1 MTDLEQEAAWR
12 TEFEADGERAVL
24 DTICHG
30 PGIYPDPKRS
40 FALRWL
46 REREVERARQEQ
58 KMRSYVRC
66 TFWAAV
72 AAVATGIV
80 AMLVTWFARWIRPS
94 IFRVSRRQ
102 PRKSPH
108 PRTRCGEMGELHG
121 CPSCHEACLG

>member
-30 PGIYPDPKRS
+30 LGIYPDPKRS

-58 KMRSYVRC
+58 KMRSYVRY

-72 AAVATGIV
+72 AAMATGIV
-80 AMLVTWFARWIRPS
+80 AMLVAWFAR
-94 IFRVSRRQ
+94 
-102 PRKSPH
+102 
-108 PRTRCGEMGELHG
+108 
-121 CPSCHEACLG
+121 

>member
-12 TEFEADGERAVL
+12 TEFEADRERAVL

-30 PGIYPDPKRS
+30 RGTYPDPKRS

-58 KMRSYVRC
+58 KMRSCVRR

-72 AAVATGIV
+72 AAAAAGIV
-80 AMLVTWFARWIRPS
+80 AMLVTWFAR
-94 IFRVSRRQ
+94 
-102 PRKSPH
+102 
-108 PRTRCGEMGELHG
+108 
-121 CPSCHEACLG
+121 

>member
-1 MTDLEQEAAWR
+1 MTDLEQETAWR

-30 PGIYPDPKRS
+30 PGIYPDPKRL

-58 KMRSYVRC
+58 KMRSYVRW

-72 AAVATGIV
+72 VAVAAGV
-80 AMLVTWFARWIRPS
+80 VGLLVTWVVR
-94 IFRVSRRQ
+94 
-102 PRKSPH
+102 
-108 PRTRCGEMGELHG
+108 
-121 CPSCHEACLG
+121 

>member
-30 PGIYPDPKRS
+30 LGIYPDPKRL

-46 REREVERARQEQ
+46 RERAVERARQEQ
-58 KMRSYVRC
+58 KMRSYVRY

-72 AAVATGIV
+72 VTGIV
-80 AMLVTWFARWIRPS
+80 GVLVTWFAR
-94 IFRVSRRQ
+94 
-102 PRKSPH
+102 
-108 PRTRCGEMGELHG
+108 
-121 CPSCHEACLG
+121 

>member
-1 MTDLEQEAAWR
+1 MTDLDQEAAWR
-12 TEFEADGERAVL
+12 TEFEADEERAVL

-80 AMLVTWFARWIRPS
+80 AMLVTWLAR
-94 IFRVSRRQ
+94 
-102 PRKSPH
+102 
-108 PRTRCGEMGELHG
+108 
-121 CPSCHEACLG
+121 

>member
-1 MTDLEQEAAWR
+1 MTDLEQETAWR

-30 PGIYPDPKRS
+30 PGIYPDPKRL

-58 KMRSYVRC
+58 KIRSYVRW

-72 AAVATGIV
+72 SAVAAGIV
-80 AMLVTWFARWIRPS
+80 GVLVTWVVR
-94 IFRVSRRQ
+94 
-102 PRKSPH
+102 
-108 PRTRCGEMGELHG
+108 
-121 CPSCHEACLG
+121 